1 MRYLWLIVT
10 ICFLCVG
17 QANARVSTLVADTKS
32 GLILSA
38 SNSKVQQYPA
48 SLTKVMTLYLTFN
61 ALEHGL
67 LQMNDKLPISTH
79 AARQPKSKL
88 YLKAGNTITVR
99 EAIMALII
107 KSANDAAVVLA
118 EALAPSEE
126 DFAIMMTNVAH
137 QLGMTDTTFKNASG
151 LHHPEQVTTAQDMAV
166 LTIATI
172 NHFPQYYKLF
182 SKGSFSYR
190 GRQYKS
196 HNNVTKRYPGA
207 EGLKTGFISAVGYNI
222 ISTAKR
228 QNNRLVTVVIGQ
240 NTTAVRDRQAMR
252 LLDRGFSKMNKHK
265 RQGNDLLARRAI
277 VERPEME
284 PILAVMKLSWEKAN
298 APKVE
303 QAKAGKV
310 LAMADDFGTI
320 EQGDTDATWS
330 VQVGAF
336 PREAD
341 ALRVAKKAIQFLDA
355 DEKNIQMSKRRSLYR
370 ARVAG
375 FESKREA
382 EEACSL
388 LKANKMQCLA
398 FAPVS

>member
-1 MRYLWLIVT
+1 MRYFWIVLVACLLFVT
-10 ICFLCVG
+10 
-17 QANARVSTLVADTKS
+17 QANAKVSTLVADTKS

-38 SNSKVQQYPA
+38 SNSKEQQYPA

-61 ALEHGL
+61 ALDNGL
-67 LQMNDKLPISTH
+67 LKMTDKLPISSH

-88 YLKAGNTITVR
+88 YLKAGETITVR
-99 EAIMALII
+99 EAVMALII

-126 DFAIMMTNVAH
+126 DFAIMMTAVAR
-137 QLGMTDTTFKNASG
+137 QLGMADTTFQNASG

-166 LTIATI
+166 LTIAMI
-172 NHFPQYYKLF
+172 NHFPHYYKLF
-182 SKGSFSYR
+182 SKGSFSYK

-228 QNNRLVTVVIGQ
+228 QDNRLVSVVIGQ

-252 LLDRGFSKMNKHK
+252 LLDRGFSKINKHK
-265 RQGNDLLARRAI
+265 RRGNDLLARQAI
-277 VERPEME
+277 VEHPEME
-284 PILAVMKLSWEKAN
+284 PILTVMKLSLQKAK
-298 APKVE
+298 APKVK

-310 LAMADDFGTI
+310 LTVADDTGTI
-320 EQGDTDATWS
+320 EQGDTDSTWS

-336 PREAD
+336 PHKAD
-341 ALRVAKKAIQFLDA
+341 ALRMARQAVRFLEA
-355 DEKNIQMSKRRSLYR
+355 DEKNIQTSKRNSLYR

>member
-1 MRYLWLIVT
+1 MRYILFVLTV
-10 ICFLCVG
+10 CFMCWNPAL
-17 QANARVSTLVADTKS
+17 AKVSTLVADTKS

-38 SNSKVQQYPA
+38 SNSKARQYPA

-61 ALEHGL
+61 ALENGL
-67 LQMNDKLPISTH
+67 LTMNDKLPISTH

-88 YLKAGNTITVR
+88 YLKSGETITVR
-99 EAIMALII
+99 EAVMALIV
-107 KSANDAAVVLA
+107 KSANDAAVVLS

-126 DFAIMMTNVAH
+126 DFAIMMTNVAG
-137 QLGMTDTTFKNASG
+137 QLGMVDTIFKNASG

-182 SKGSFSYR
+182 SQGSFTYK
-190 GRQYKS
+190 GRTYKS
-196 HNNVTKRYPGA
+196 HNNVTKYYPGA
-207 EGLKTGFISAVGYNI
+207 EGLKTGFIAAVGYNI

-228 QNNRLVTVVIGQ
+228 QDNRLVTVVIGQ

-252 LLDRGFSKMNKHK
+252 LLDKGFAKIQKHE
-265 RQGNDLLARRAI
+265 RQGNDLLTRQAVVA
-277 VERPEME
+277 RPEME
-284 PILAVMKLSWEKAN
+284 PILTVMKLSLQKAHAPQKSAKN
-298 APKVE
+298 A
-303 QAKAGKV
+303 KV
-310 LAMADDFGTI
+310 LAMADETSAI
-320 EQGDTDATWS
+320 EQGDTDGSWS

-336 PREAD
+336 PKKAD
-341 ALRVAKKAIQFLDA
+341 ALRVAKKAVQFLET
-355 DEKNIQMSKRRSLYR
+355 DEKNIQTSKRKKLYR

-388 LKANKMQCLA
+388 LRANKMQCLA